1 VCKEW
6 LKDNHP
12 DLYFEI
18 YNIKVEG
25 SAKPIAEVIEVKAGE
40 ESKEGEDGEEK
51 PKKKKGVKFAKD
63 PKNEGIIQCYKLKRG

>member
-25 SAKPIAEVIEVKAGE
+25 SAKPIAEVIEAKAGE
-40 ESKEGEDGEEK
+40 EGKDGEEVKEDKK
-51 PKKKKGVKFAKD
+51 PKKKGVKFAKD
-63 PKNEGIIQCYKLKRG
+63 PEKEGII

>member
-1 VCKEW
+1 M
-6 LKDNHP
+6 KDNHP

-25 SAKPIAEVIEVKAGE
+25 AADKGADAEEAKAGDE
-40 ESKEGEDGEEK
+40 EAKEGEDGEDK